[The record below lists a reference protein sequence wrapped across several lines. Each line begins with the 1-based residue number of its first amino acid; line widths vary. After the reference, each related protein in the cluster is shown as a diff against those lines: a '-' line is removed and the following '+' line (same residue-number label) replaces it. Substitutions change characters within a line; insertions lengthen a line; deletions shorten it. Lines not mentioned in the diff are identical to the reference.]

1 MGAVGAVGA
10 VGTCSVLPSPISSA
24 RIPLSLREASASIQL
39 RPSICAH
46 NATEVMGRAEEPTP
60 SVACKGCAAAQRQRA
75 SPIPEASF
83 GYHLVVAHRPALDA

>member
-24 RIPLSLREASASIQL
+24 RIPLSLREASVSIQF

-46 NATEVMGRAEEPTP
+46 TATEVMGGKEAPTP
-60 SVACKGCAAAQRQRA
+60 SVACEAEWRHGAPCRGAQPYPRGFAQ
-75 SPIPEASF
+75 
-83 GYHLVVAHRPALDA
+83 HTW